1 MNEVKI
7 TFEDCLV
14 VLESNPQFHQECSIA
29 ARARVRATQVAL
41 SQRAIKSK
49 AEVESETAEED

>member
-41 SQRAIKSK
+41 LQQANKSE
-49 AEVESETAEED
+49 AEVEPKTAEED

>member
-41 SQRAIKSK
+41 LQRANESE
-49 AEVESETAEED
+49 AEVEPKTAEED